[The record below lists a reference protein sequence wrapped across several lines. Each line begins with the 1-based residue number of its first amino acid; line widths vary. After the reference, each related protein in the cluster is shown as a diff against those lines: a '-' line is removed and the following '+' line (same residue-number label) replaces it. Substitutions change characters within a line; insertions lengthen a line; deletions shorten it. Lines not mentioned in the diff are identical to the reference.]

1 MDTHRI
7 TGAIKELAGG
17 AQEAAGK
24 VTGDAGTELRG
35 KARKSEGSVERTYGE
50 WLDIAR
56 DLARD
61 RPLMAVLGASAFAFT
76 LGALAAGARTR
87 N

>member
-1 MDTHRI
+1 MDAHRI
-7 TGAIKELAGG
+7 TGAIKNLAGH
-17 AQEAAGK
+17 AEEAVGTA
-24 VTGDAGTELRG
+24 TGDTKATVSG
-35 KARKSEGSVERTYGE
+35 KARQVEGTAERQFGE

-61 RPLMAVLGASAFAFT
+61 RPLLALAGAGALAFT
-76 LGALAAGARTR
+76 LGALIAGPRG